1 MVWSQFHLPPKKT
14 RRKHLTMCI
23 PNSKAHLLQLKRN
36 SFHRNSYSG
45 TIWNRKCFILIF
57 LIPERLLDRI
67 ARIWGG
73 NSLRE
78 AGILRALSF
87 SVFKGDGK
95 KLLSPGTDQR
105 SYVFFFFWMSTQ
117 ESNLCPLC
125 DSECAQNTRHLWSA
139 PRPSVNKL
147 GQTMRWVFLV
157 AMAFYSV
164 RRACGV
170 SLGRYRKCAS
180 GQQRAYWVHQHV

>member
-78 AGILRALSF
+78 AGTLRALSF

-105 SYVFFFFWMSTQ
+105 SYVFFFSEWVLKSPTFV
-117 ESNLCPLC
+117 LCMTLNVLKIPDTCGLLQGQAWTSWVRPC
-125 DSECAQNTRHLWSA
+125 DE
-139 PRPSVNKL
+139 
-147 GQTMRWVFLV
+147 F
-157 AMAFYSV
+157 F
-164 RRACGV
+164 
-170 SLGRYRKCAS
+170 
-180 GQQRAYWVHQHV
+180 